1 MADSSEET
9 VSMEYVSVAN
19 EAELENFLESP
30 DLLSKLPEEMKKKI
44 NIEKVHKMLT
54 EESSLSFLVTGRTGT
69 GKSTFI
75 NGLMGMKV
83 GDEEFAEEG
92 DGLDSFTLKLHQYKK
107 RKGRINVSVWDSRGL
122 LDGKADENESLK
134 EMVDKCSEVELKL
147 LCISMDQ
154 QRFVRGD
161 DNPDVCAMK
170 KLTQEFGK
178 DFWRNVFVVLTFANE
193 VDLQAKDFKRVIEYF
208 KQEIHGVLVGDI
220 GISQDIVK
228 FVKVVPAGNYED
240 WQLPD
245 REFWLSDL
253 WFEVMDALPTPEAQG
268 AFLTLNIAR
277 IKTAPQ
283 VSDKDFKFTPLHIQP
298 IIFQPKKMPIRW
310 TTALQTLGYG
320 LAGAGSG
327 GVIGLSTLAAGGA
340 PAAIGVP
347 VGLVIGFFIGL
358 ALGAHKVEME
368 STERKKNKDQ

>member
-19 EAELENFLESP
+19 EAELENFLENP
-30 DLLSKLPEEMKKKI
+30 DLLSMLPEEMKKKI

-54 EESSLSFLVTGRTGT
+54 EEASLSFLVTGRTGT

-277 IKTAPQ
+277 IKTASQ

-298 IIFQPKKMPIRW
+298 IIFQPQKMPIRW